1 MESVGRLR
9 LQGLLV
15 LAVAMLVGGVVGGT
29 VERMRAAARAPEVAP
44 PWARGGPDGRGGP
57 RRPGFDRGEGLPGF
71 FGELNL
77 TAEQRDEIRDVFEA
91 QRPFSDSV
99 MRSAFDQIE
108 AIRES
113 VRAEI
118 NSILTP
124 EQRTLLEDR
133 MGDRLP
139 FGGRFDG
146 ERRGRGRPGTPRD
159 RR

>member
-9 LQGLLV
+9 LQGLAV
-15 LAVAMLVGGVVGGT
+15 LAVAILVGGAVGVT
-29 VERMRAAARAPEVAP
+29 VERARAAAQAAEDAPR
-44 PWARGGPDGRGGP
+44 WMRGGPDRRGGP
-57 RRPGFDRGEGLPGF
+57 RPGFDRGERLPGF
-71 FGELNL
+71 FSELNL
-77 TAEQRDEIRDVFEA
+77 TTEQRDEIRDVFDA

-133 MGDRLP
+133 IGDHLP

-146 ERRGRGRPGTPRD
+146 RRGRGRPGGPRD

>member
-44 PWARGGPDGRGGP
+44 PWARGRPDGRGGP
-57 RRPGFDRGEGLPGF
+57 RPGFDRGEGLPGF

-77 TAEQRDEIRDVFEA
+77 TAEQRDEIRDVFET

-108 AIRES
+108 AIREA

-124 EQRTLLEDR
+124 EQRALLDDR

-139 FGGRFDG
+139 FGGRLDG
-146 ERRGRGRPGTPRD
+146 QRRGRGRPGAQRD
-159 RR
+159 RG